1 MFWYFGCTIWMYT
14 LDVHFGCTIWWYK
27 LKVQYIDGTVRRKY
41 SADGTQGVR
50 ELYSVGRV
58 LQRRTDP
65 FRGLC
70 TTWPVARVTCLCV
83 VFVTKSF
90 RFPVGHVHTFM
101 WSYWFTRLRLR
112 VHVLVVI
119 KSGGLRVSNRRATHF
134 KRYLSSCEAVHDRP
148 DRLNRTGSAGWRRR
162 SFDHPIKWRRRVFW
176 PHKCCSVSF
185 RILDSSGRLIPQSFV
200 LNDSGSSL
208 GVAAPFHLPKLRVW
222 ATGEQGY
229 GLFSL

>member
-14 LDVHFGCTIWWYK
+14 FDVQFGCTIWWYK
-27 LKVQYIDGTVRRKY
+27 MKVQYIDGTVRRKY

-65 FRGLC
+65 FLGLC

-101 WSYWFTRLRLR
+101 CSYWFTRLRLR

-119 KSGGLRVSNRRATHF
+119 KSGGLRVSNRHATQF
-134 KRYLSSCEAVHDRP
+134 RRYLSSCEACPRSPRSSEPHRVGWLRRSSHH
-148 DRLNRTGSAGWRRR
+148 TAGWRLRTSNR
-162 SFDHPIKWRRRVFW
+162 SFVWRPGVFW
-176 PHKCCSVSF
+176 PSNLS
-185 RILDSSGRLIPQSFV
+185 
-200 LNDSGSSL
+200 
-208 GVAAPFHLPKLRVW
+208 
-222 ATGEQGY
+222 
-229 GLFSL
+229 